1 MRSVSWLPLW
11 MSILLTIEVCGSNE
25 GYVDTKIAVV
35 RGAVETEVDAER
47 NGGPRRVFGS
57 AIEAHLVNLD

>member
-1 MRSVSWLPLW
+1 MFAF
-11 MSILLTIEVCGSNE
+11 LTIEVCRSNE

-35 RGAVETEVDAER
+35 RGAVETEVNAER

-57 AIEAHLVNLD
+57 AIEAHL

>member
-35 RGAVETEVDAER
+35 RGAVEAEVDAKGNR
-47 NGGPRRVFGS
+47 GPRRIFGT
-57 AIEAHLVNLD
+57 AIEAHL